1 MSRSKIK
8 LNITELTSSSSS
20 FSLRNWWRIDE
31 NKNKRKRNK
40 ENSDGTRRNST
51 KINENERKINVDDAR
66 LSEMWIVCDK
76 SIFFSSKEN
85 YLFWI
90 RFWFCH
96 CSIISTTATLVYS
109 LIVFLPI
116 IKCAKLPFRRQ
127 IDVTTDRFN
136 WNANMINS
144 ICCLN
149 DLFCII
155 RSHELFANIEST
167 FRINNLSAILFED
180 IELLSMH
187 FSLLNWFNFWLL
199 IEKN

>member
-76 SIFFSSKEN
+76 SIFSRPRKITCFEFDSDSVIALSSAQQQ
-85 YLFWI
+85 L
-90 RFWFCH
+90 WF
-96 CSIISTTATLVYS
+96 I
-109 LIVFLPI
+109 
-116 IKCAKLPFRRQ
+116 
-127 IDVTTDRFN
+127 
-136 WNANMINS
+136 
-144 ICCLN
+144 
-149 DLFCII
+149 
-155 RSHELFANIEST
+155 
-167 FRINNLSAILFED
+167 
-180 IELLSMH
+180 LLSFFFLLSNAQNFRFGVKSMWRLIDSIETQIWSTQFVVWTIYFVSFVVTNYSRISKAPFGSTISRRF
-187 FSLLNWFNFWLL
+187 FSKILNYCQCIFHY
-199 IEKN
+199 